1 MTTPPGFEVPEDLPL
16 TAPAVIVVGLAD
28 GATLY
33 RCFDDEI
40 SARAA
45 WDEGV
50 TLAHNEKAF
59 LFVEGILVAFHSS
72 L

>member
-1 MTTPPGFEVPEDLPL
+1 MTTPPGFEVPASPPL
-16 TAPAVIVVGLAD
+16 TAPAVIVVGLTD

-33 RCFDDEI
+33 RRFDDEE

-45 WDEGV
+45 WDEGL
-50 TLAHNEKAF
+50 TLARNAKAF
-59 LFVEGILVAFHSS
+59 LFVEGILVAFHSK